1 MVIRKMFLG
10 LLFSA
15 ALPLGA
21 QQNPVYLDKNKPIEE
36 RVEDALKR
44 LTLKEKIAMVH
55 AQSKFSSPGVAR
67 LGIPEFW
74 MTDGPHGI
82 QIDILLIFLV
92 PHQNHHN

>member
-1 MVIRKMFLG
+1 MVNELYIISLGMVIRKMFLG

-44 LTLKEKIAMVH
+44 LTLKEKIAMVVL
-55 AQSKFSSPGVAR
+55 KT
-67 LGIPEFW
+67 
-74 MTDGPHGI
+74 MK
-82 QIDILLIFLV
+82 
-92 PHQNHHN
+92 